1 MILTECPEEH
11 QKRDKMR
18 IQLIRK
24 KLKSLISKGSA
35 LEDAIMTVEKQLLLK
50 MNKNKFLANE

>member
-1 MILTECPEEH
+1 MILIECPEER

-24 KLKSLISKGSA
+24 KLKSLISKGTL
-35 LEDAIMTVEKQLLLK
+35 LEEAIMIVERQLLLK
-50 MNKNKFLANE
+50 MSKNKFQVNE

>member
-1 MILTECPEEH
+1 MILIECAEER

-24 KLKSLISKGSA
+24 KLKSLISKGTS
-35 LEDAIMTVEKQLLLK
+35 LEEAIMTVEKQLILK
-50 MNKNKFLANE
+50 MNKNKFLTNE

>member
-1 MILTECPEEH
+1 MILIECREEH

-24 KLKSLISKGSA
+24 KLKSLISKGTQ
-35 LEDAIMTVEKQLLLK
+35 LGEAIMTVERQLLLK
-50 MNKNKFLANE
+50 MNKNKF

>member
-1 MILTECPEEH
+1 MILIECAEER

-24 KLKSLISKGSA
+24 KLKSLISKGTS
-35 LEDAIMTVEKQLLLK
+35 LEEAIMTVEKQLILK
-50 MNKNKFLANE
+50 MNKNKF

>member
-1 MILTECPEEH
+1 MILTECPEER

-35 LEDAIMTVEKQLLLK
+35 LADAIMTVEKQLLLK